1 MQGKKVT
8 MMYQPDDDTGLGP
21 WNPGITSEIPEEFLP
36 LATVYRS
43 DHVFTSVS
51 EARELADFTGLKPQE
66 LVRFRPER
74 LIVHEVLIRV
84 MGCLSV
90 PDGKVYEDLGI
101 NFRRMTGTI
110 MSKYVAP
117 VRMDILA
124 AYQAEMTAAEVLIT
138 AELEAVFAP
147 ASAGAST
154 NGPKPGLLAR
164 MFGSKPKKASKP
176 VTSTA
181 EQREHEAIDGWKRKA
196 RIAGGD
202 ELRRSAHDALTRMA
216 GAITGR
222 RGRLVGDTGLL
233 KRLALTFFSNDRGS
247 RCIGERIEECVYA
260 AADGEGYK
268 VLPNRAKPVIMNVKG
283 ASAAGKSTLRP
294 LQRKLAEALE
304 LDWTDFALISPDIWR
319 KYLLDYD
326 SLGPA
331 TRYAGSLTGHEIE
344 IIDVKLDEYMAAR
357 AARGALPHLLVDR
370 FRFDSF
376 SIQPHEADGGR
387 LLTRFGDRVY
397 MFFVITPPDATV
409 ERAWGRGN
417 KFGRYKAVDDLLFH
431 NVEAFTGMP
440 QLFFTWAASVNK
452 EVHYEFL
459 DNSVPHKTRPRTVA
473 FGCNQDMNI
482 LDVKFLL
489 DVDRFRKINVEAK
502 SPAEVYPDAEGMA
515 AGNNT
520 AFLAQVLRNIDR
532 VQLADHA
539 TGRIY
544 AWLEHA
550 RVVAVD
556 PPSLKK
562 ALQNNDLRAA
572 VEEVIPDL
580 AGNLEGLERRKGSLD
595 LNEIHTLGAWDGRG

>member
-1 MQGKKVT
+1 MKYKPET
-8 MMYQPDDDTGLGP
+8 DDAALGP

-43 DHVFTSVS
+43 DHVFTSVRD
-51 EARELADFTGLKPQE
+51 ARELSDFTGLKPQE

-117 VRMDILA
+117 VRMDIMA
-124 AYQAEMTAAEVLIT
+124 AYQSEMTAAEALIA
-138 AELEAVFAP
+138 AELDAVFAASP
-147 ASAGAST
+147 AVAAPSVA
-154 NGPKPGLLAR
+154 KPGLLAR
-164 MFGSKPKKASKP
+164 LFGAGSKEPARPAAPS
-176 VTSTA
+176 A
-181 EQREHEAIDGWKRKA
+181 AQREQEAVEGWQRKS
-196 RIAGGD
+196 RITGG
-202 ELRRSAHDALTRMA
+202 EEVRRSVHDALSRMA

-222 RGRLVGDTGLL
+222 RGRLVGDTDLL

-260 AADGEGYK
+260 AAAGEGYK

-294 LQRKLAEALE
+294 LQRKLAEALK

-440 QLFFTWAASVNK
+440 QLFFTWAGSVNK

-502 SPAEVYPDAEGMA
+502 SPADVYPDQDGMS

-520 AFLAQVLRNIDR
+520 AFLAQVLRNIER

-544 AWLEHA
+544 AWLERA
-550 RVVAVD
+550 KVIAVD
-556 PPSLKK
+556 PASLKK
-562 ALQNNDLRAA
+562 ALQNNELRAA

-580 AGNLEGLERRKGSLD
+580 AGDLAGIERRKGNLD
-595 LNEIHTLGAWDGRG
+595 LNEIHTLGAWDGRT